1 MANLTETTTW
11 ENGIYQ
17 IETTDP
23 VLGGPTGIANIQ
35 AKQLANRTKW
45 LKQIA
50 DEVVNA
56 RGTYNNLDERLDQY
70 DAYTPE
76 NQNNIISFSM
86 YALEILN
93 TLAAEIDNIE
103 KRLIIQG
110 ATFIKNKYVVSGFTL
125 TKADIRALH
134 LSRTGTITSGNF
146 STARINGEI
155 ISLDDDDYHVSVPT
169 NETSSDK
176 IYYAYLKKQNDN
188 SYRVDLAQSVPN
200 DALLLYTLN
209 IPANDTASNLN
220 SVTLTD
226 NRIIQ
231 ADNSWIT
238 NFTPSSYVAL
248 PFTLLNNNYTVLLE
262 IENAT
267 NISAISRLA
276 VKNKATNGFNVEMLG
291 SADNVQIKW
300 TVINNS

>member
-23 VLGGPTGIANIQ
+23 VLGGPNGIANIQ

-45 LKQIA
+45 LKQFA
-50 DEVVNA
+50 DELTSA
-56 RGTYNNLDERLDQY
+56 RGTYSNLTDRLNQY

-76 NQNNIISFSM
+76 NQNNILSFSL
-86 YALEILN
+86 YSLELLN
-93 TLAAEIDNIE
+93 TLSQEIENIE

-110 ATFIKNKYVVSGFTL
+110 YSFIKNKYVISGFVL

-134 LSRTGTITSGNF
+134 LSKTGTVTSGNF
-146 STARINGEI
+146 STAKINGETI
-155 ISLDDDDYHVSVPT
+155 TLIDDDYHVSVPT
-169 NETSSDK
+169 NETSQPK
-176 IYYAYLKKQNDN
+176 TYYAYLKKQTNN
-188 SYRVDLAQSVPN
+188 SYRVDLSQSIPD

-220 SVTLTD
+220 NVTLTD

-231 ADNSWIT
+231 DDNSWIST
-238 NFTPSSYVAL
+238 FIPSSYVSL
-248 PFTLLNNNYTVLLE
+248 PFNLLNNNYSVLIE
-262 IENAT
+262 IESAT
-267 NISAISRLA
+267 NISSIGRIA
-276 VKNKATNGFNVEMLG
+276 VKNKATNGFTLEMLG
-291 SADNVQIKW
+291 SADNVKVKW
-300 TVINNS
+300 TVINNQ

>member
-23 VLGGPTGIANIQ
+23 VLGGANGIANIQ

-56 RGTYNNLDERLDQY
+56 RGNYNNLDERLDQY

-86 YALEILN
+86 YALEIIN
-93 TLAAEIDNIE
+93 TLAHEIDNIE

-110 ATFIKNKYVVSGFTL
+110 STFIKNKYVTSGFTL

-134 LSRTGTITSGNF
+134 LSRTATVTSGNF

-169 NETSSDK
+169 NETSQPK
-176 IYYAYLKKQNDN
+176 VYYAYLKKQNDN

-248 PFTLLNNNYTVLLE
+248 PFTLLNNTYTVLLE
-262 IENAT
+262 IESAT
-267 NISAISRLA
+267 NIAAISRLY
-276 VKNKATNGFNVEMLG
+276 VKNKATNGFNIEMLG
-291 SADNVQIKW
+291 TADNVQVKW